1 MIDVSFGQIRPN
13 SSFSLWRS
21 RMMNGMMDRMM
32 SGMGL
37 VSILV
42 VVVLLLAAAALL
54 KYLFSR

>member
-1 MIDVSFGQIRPN
+1 MA
-13 SSFSLWRS
+13 RS
-21 RMMNGMMDRMM
+21 HRFIVFTVEARMMNGMMDRMM